1 MTSAEAAGLVIPP
14 PVPTPGVFASGY
26 GAGAFCSQSQTAFNA
41 SLPASMQGHYTIS
54 SGIPVNLDGN
64 KMPTTPDWTI
74 GLGVQYTFVFESGY
88 SLVPRVDFY
97 WKDSMFGRIFNGPAD
112 RISSSENT
120 NLQIQLNAPDDRWYA
135 RAWVQNV
142 FDEDNVTGMYVTDAS
157 SGLFTNV
164 FVNDPRLF
172 GITLGA
178 RF

>member
-1 MTSAEAAGLVIPP
+1 
-14 PVPTPGVFASGY
+14 
-26 GAGAFCSQSQTAFNA
+26 
-41 SLPASMQGHYTIS
+41 
-54 SGIPVNLDGN
+54 
-64 KMPTTPDWTI
+64 MPTTPDWTI